1 MNHDLPASKECHY
14 TCNDQDSCGNLTCCG
29 DRTKVVNHR
38 NKSQLMASILE
49 GDYQMD
55 DVLSERVS
63 TV

>member
-1 MNHDLPASKECHY
+1 M
-14 TCNDQDSCGNLTCCG
+14 TCCG
-29 DRTKVVNHR
+29 DRARVKNNR

-49 GDYQMD
+49 GDYEMD